1 MTTLQV
7 GIYFD
12 SDLFWIPY
20 YDRTPATPILSI
32 AGLQFAKTLLATR
45 PNDVYIGLNKAHKV
59 NGRLHI
65 LHWDEIDGILQ
76 VHIYWI
82 DFGVAE
88 WIDLSEIKVPQW
100 TAELNRPSNLFWM
113 HFSTGTDALVPSQP
127 ITVSF
132 NQKPAQNVDTFKK
145 MLSAKLSCKKTC
157 TIPDIWAT
165 DDVINGFY
173 IPPHEEPFKMYQTK
187 RPERQFG
194 TFVLLRQIDKY
205 NKDKYNPNNLR
216 VNFKHDESRENGDI
230 TVTLDFEDDQTGTL
244 IMSALQVPPEFH
256 SECKNA
262 AINELTFTGFIRWES
277 RDEKWFA
284 SMPVLR

>member
-1 MTTLQV
+1 M
-7 GIYFD
+7 
-12 SDLFWIPY
+12 
-20 YDRTPATPILSI
+20 SI

-45 PNDVYIGLNKAHKV
+45 PNDVYIGFNKSHKV

-65 LHWDEIDGILQ
+65 LHLDEIESILQ

-82 DFGVAE
+82 DFGTTE

-100 TAELNRPSNLFWM
+100 TVELNRPSILFWM
-113 HFSTGTDALVPSQP
+113 HFSTGTDVLIPSKP
-127 ITVSF
+127 IRVTF
-132 NQKPAQNVDTFKK
+132 NENPVQNMDIFKK
-145 MLSAKLSCKKTC
+145 MLSAKISCKKIC
-157 TIPDIWAT
+157 TIPDIGGT

-173 IPPHEEPFKMYQTK
+173 IPTHETPFKMYQTK

-194 TFVLLRQIDKY
+194 TFILLRQK
-205 NKDKYNPNNLR
+205 KDQYNPNNLC

-230 TVTLDFEDDQTGTL
+230 TVTLDFEDDTTGTL

-262 AINELTFTGFIRWES
+262 SIKELKFTGFIRWES

-284 SMPVLR
+284 SMPELR